1 MVRIHFYFSPHGSA
15 QDIRGIEKWLRRAD
29 IYVPELFGW
38 TDWDLR
44 ILQSVSNGT
53 RKPVCEGM
61 KVAEMSSPAQY
72 QATLLY
78 GTKKR
83 TFFADVPAAQGD
95 WYSRLVQ
102 RADREMQ
109 SARRAFV
116 EGRYEDAIGWVR
128 SSLSAAFRENQ
139 RREEWME
146 DRIVTAVTT
155 ITRREPLR
163 SKANVL
169 VLVRLGQA
177 HTGVYERVRETF
189 SGTVTMTETSAN
201 HFFVAR
207 ALSDAGALDDPDYLA
222 RVLAEDL
229 VVFANDDLL
238 PRLSST
244 EKILR
249 VTERAKKFSARTL
262 PRFADRLE
270 AFVL

>member
-15 QDIRGIEKWLRRAD
+15 RDIRGIEKWMRRAD
-29 IYVPELFGW
+29 AYVPELFGW

-44 ILQSVSNGT
+44 VLQAVSNGT
-53 RKPVCEGM
+53 RRPVCEGM

-83 TFFADVPAAQGD
+83 VFFADVPAAQAE
-95 WYSRLVQ
+95 WYSRLVR

-116 EGRYEDAIGWVR
+116 EGRYEDAIGRVH
-128 SSLSAAFRENQ
+128 SSLTVAYRENQ
-139 RREEWME
+139 RREERMA
-146 DRIVTAVTT
+146 DRIVTVVTAM
-155 ITRREPLR
+155 TRREPLR

-177 HTGVYERVRETF
+177 HLGVYERVRDTF
-189 SGTVTMTETSAN
+189 SGTVTMTETSAD
-201 HFFVAR
+201 HFFAAR
-207 ALSDAGALDDPDYLA
+207 ALSDARALDDPDYLA

-229 VVFANDDLL
+229 VVFANDELL
-238 PRLSST
+238 PRLSSK

-249 VTERAKKFSARTL
+249 VTERARKFSARTL
-262 PRFADRLE
+262 PKFANRLE
-270 AFVL
+270 VFVL